1 MLNPEQLVG
10 EKIKQYRIDAHID
23 RGGMADVYLAFDE
36 NLHRQ
41 VALKIMLPAYAHD
54 KQFVERFWREARTA
68 ARLDHPHIVQVYEI
82 SQTEGQRPYIAMQY
96 IEGGSIK
103 DKLNALDG
111 RPLPA
116 EEALTIV
123 QKVALALNVAHN
135 ANIVHRDIKPSN
147 ILLRPDGTP
156 VLVDLGIAAV
166 QSGPKLTQTG
176 TLIGTPHYMSPEQV
190 SGTGL
195 DGRSDLYSLGVV
207 LYEMLC
213 GSRPFEATDSL
224 AILHKHVY
232 EEPQPLP
239 ERRPGLAQ
247 PVYRLVD
254 ICLQKD
260 PNQRYQTAAEL
271 AAAIDKVLVGETSSQ
286 SNKSGWALP
295 LPKPTEPIKYDHEAT
310 PAKSRPWWLLAVFV
324 VLLGVV
330 GAYFAFFRDGEG
342 DGGTTV
348 SVIFGE
354 TAVPDNPAVTN
365 PATPSE
371 PATTEPLTIIVEV
384 TPTLEAIPP
393 TEPPVDVPP
402 TEIPPTDAPSA
413 TPTATATIDIGPEQL
428 EVGRSVQNRPIEAV
442 RFGGGEKTIV
452 FVGGLHAGFAPGT
465 VSLARQAV
473 SYFERNPQE
482 VPAGATLYIIIS
494 ASPDSPNAPGELAGR
509 LNANGVDLNRNWDCR
524 WAQNASWGNQTVS
537 GGLFPNSEPETKALI
552 DFIQQKGADAV
563 VFWEALAANG
573 LSSAGACGDR
583 SLVSANL
590 ALAYGLAAGYPIADF
605 ENLTNQA
612 LNGDGTNWLD
622 LQGIPA
628 IAVLLP
634 NYESVDW
641 NNNLAG
647 MLAVLEEYGQ

>member
-1 MLNPEQLVG
+1 MLDPEQLIG
-10 EKIKQYRIDAHID
+10 EKINQYRIDAHID

-36 NLHRQ
+36 KLHRR

-68 ARLDHPHIVQVYEI
+68 ARLDHPNIVQVYEI

-96 IEGGSIK
+96 IDGGSIK
-103 DKLNALDG
+103 DKLTALDG
-111 RPLPA
+111 RAMPA
-116 EEALTIV
+116 EEALAIV

-135 ANIVHRDIKPSN
+135 ANIIHRDIKPSN

-190 SGTGL
+190 SGTRL

-213 GSRPFEATDSL
+213 GTRPFEATDSL

-247 PVYRLVD
+247 SIYRLVD

-260 PNQRYQTAAEL
+260 PDQRYQTAAEL
-271 AAAIDKVLVGETSSQ
+271 ASAIDNVLAGETTGQ
-286 SNKSGWALP
+286 PKRDRWTP
-295 LPKPTEPIKYDHEAT
+295 PQPKPTEPIHYDHETT
-310 PAKSRPWWLLAVFV
+310 PARSRPWWLVAVLV
-324 VLLGVV
+324 VLLGAV
-330 GAYFAFFRDGEG
+330 GVYFAFFRDGR
-342 DGGTTV
+342 TTV
-348 SVIFGE
+348 SIVTGSDGE
-354 TAVPDNPAVTN
+354 TAVPD
-365 PATPSE
+365 TPIIGDT
-371 PATTEPLTIIVEV
+371 PTPTEPQTVIVEV
-384 TPTLEAIPP
+384 TPTPEDAAPTETPIASPP
-393 TEPPVDVPP
+393 TEAPP
-402 TEIPPTDAPSA
+402 TDAPSTDAPSA
-413 TPTATATIDIGPEQL
+413 TPPPTATIDAGPEQI
-428 EVGRSVQNRPIEAV
+428 EIGRSVQNRPIEAV
-442 RFGGGEKTIV
+442 RFGSGEKTII
-452 FVGGLHAGFAPGT
+452 FIGGLHAGFAPGT

-524 WAQNASWGNQTVS
+524 WAQNATWRNQTVS

-605 ENLTNQA
+605 ENLTNQE

-634 NYESVDW
+634 NYETVDW
-641 NNNLAG
+641 NSNLAG
-647 MLAVLEEYGQ
+647 MLAVLEEYGR

>member
-1 MLNPEQLVG
+1 MLDPEQLVG
-10 EKIKQYRIDAHID
+10 EKIKQYRIDDHID

-36 NLHRQ
+36 NLHRR

-68 ARLDHPHIVQVYEI
+68 ARLDHPNIVQVYEI

-96 IEGGSIK
+96 IDGGSIK
-103 DKLNALDG
+103 DRLNALNG
-111 RPLPA
+111 RPMPA
-116 EEALTIV
+116 EEALAIV
-123 QKVALALNVAHN
+123 RQVALALNVAHD
-135 ANIVHRDIKPSN
+135 ANIIHRDIKPSN

-190 SGTGL
+190 SGSGL

-224 AILHKHVY
+224 AVLHKHVY
-232 EEPQPLP
+232 EQPQPLP
-239 ERRPGLAQ
+239 ERRPGLSQA
-247 PVYRLVD
+247 VYRLVD

-260 PNQRYQTAAEL
+260 PNQRYQTAAEM
-271 AAAIDKVLVGETSSQ
+271 AAAIDKILEGEISSQ
-286 SNKSGWALP
+286 SNNGGWALP
-295 LPKPTEPIKYDHEAT
+295 PLPPTEPINYAHET
-310 PAKSRPWWLLAVFV
+310 PPAKARPWWLLAVLV
-324 VLLGVV
+324 VLLGAV
-330 GAYFAFFRDGEG
+330 GAYFAFFRDGNG
-342 DGGTTV
+342 SNGTTV
-348 SVIFGE
+348 NITFGE
-354 TAVPDNPAVTN
+354 TATSTTDAASALGAGVPTLLPS
-365 PATPSE
+365 PELATPE
-371 PATTEPLTIIVEV
+371 PQTIIVEV
-384 TPTLEAIPP
+384 TSTPEPVPP
-393 TEPPVDVPP
+393 TEPPIQPP
-402 TEIPPTDAPSA
+402 TEAPTEAP
-413 TPTATATIDIGPEQL
+413 PTATVDAGPERL
-428 EVGRSVQNRPIEAV
+428 EIGRSVQNRPIEAV
-442 RFGGGEKTIV
+442 RFGSGEKTII
-452 FVGGLHAGFAPGT
+452 FIGGLHAGFAPAT
-465 VSLARQAV
+465 VALAQQAV
-473 SYFERNPQE
+473 SYFQRNPQE

-524 WAQNASWGNQTVS
+524 WAQNATWRNQTVS
-537 GGLFPNSEPETKALI
+537 GGLFPASEPETKAMI
-552 DFIQQKGADAV
+552 DFIQQTGADAV

-583 SLVSANL
+583 SQVSGNL
-590 ALAYGLAAGYPIADF
+590 ALAYGLAAGYPVADF
-605 ENLTNQA
+605 ENLTNQE

-634 NYESVDW
+634 DYESVDW
-641 NNNLAG
+641 NSNLDG
-647 MLAVLEEYGQ
+647 MLAVLDEYGK

>member
-1 MLNPEQLVG
+1 MLDPKQLVG

-36 NLHRQ
+36 NLHRR

-68 ARLDHPHIVQVYEI
+68 ARLDHPNIVQVYEI
-82 SQTEGQRPYIAMQY
+82 SQTESQRPFIAMQY
-96 IEGGSIK
+96 IDGGSIK
-103 DKLNALDG
+103 DKLNALNG

-116 EEALTIV
+116 EEALAIV

-135 ANIVHRDIKPSN
+135 ANIIHRDIKPSN

-232 EEPQPLP
+232 EEPPPLP
-239 ERRPGLAQ
+239 ERRPGLSQAI
-247 PVYRLVD
+247 YRLVD
-254 ICLQKD
+254 ISLQKD
-260 PNQRYQTAAEL
+260 PDQRYQTTAEL
-271 AAAIDKVLVGETSSQ
+271 ASAIDKVLNGETSSQ
-286 SNKSGWALP
+286 SNEGGWALP
-295 LPKPTEPIKYDHEAT
+295 LPKPTEPIYYDHETT
-310 PAKSRPWWLLAVFV
+310 PARPRPWWLLAVLV
-324 VLLGVV
+324 VLIG
-330 GAYFAFFRDGEG
+330 GAYFAFFREGEG
-342 DGGTTV
+342 RNDTPV
-348 SVIFGE
+348 SVVLEEE
-354 TAVPDNPAVTN
+354 TAVPD
-365 PATPSE
+365 TPTLSE
-371 PATTEPLTIIVEV
+371 PQTIIVEV
-384 TPTLEAIPP
+384 TPTLEDALP
-393 TEPPVDVPP
+393 TETLIDVLP
-402 TEIPPTDAPSA
+402 TEAPPTDVPSA
-413 TPTATATIDIGPEQL
+413 TVAASATPLPTATIDTGPEQI

-442 RFGGGEKTIV
+442 RFGSGEKTII
-452 FVGGLHAGFAPGT
+452 FIGGLHAGFAPGT

-482 VPAGATLYIIIS
+482 IPSGATLYIIIS

-524 WAQNASWGNQTVS
+524 WAQNASWRNQTVS

-583 SLVSANL
+583 TLVSADL
-590 ALAYGLAAGYPIADF
+590 ALTYGLAAGYPIADF
-605 ENLTNQA
+605 ENLTNQE

-641 NNNLAG
+641 NSNLAG